1 MHALASRVSEMS
13 QRASIHPRVSSDT
26 QQGSTM
32 RNSSSHPENA
42 PPSEEEIQRKPWKFI
57 GYRGY
62 TEFLSSEDD
71 WFVLRR
77 FGALN
82 VRMALALQDEIS
94 VLEDEL
100 RELDENYSQRE
111 SPDRHNGRFRGDAED
126 RSALTEL
133 ISDKLY
139 RYNAF
144 VLQQSKLRRYP
155 EAPHRDIRSIRNW
168 HYNHDYV
175 AIAAEEQEYLEHDKD
190 LICLVQKD
198 KTPLRRLID
207 TSLTIRTLPMWKHK
221 DKAAA
226 DYDAEHVSYYSD
238 SRMDKTAS
246 VVIVAVG
253 IVMLITPIWVLQA
266 MDGLRAKLGVI
277 TAFVLIFLLVLSFAM
292 ASKPFEALGATA
304 AYAAVLMVFTQLGE
318 SER

>member
-1 MHALASRVSEMS
+1 
-13 QRASIHPRVSSDT
+13 
-26 QQGSTM
+26 M

-94 VLEDEL
+94 VLEDKL

-126 RSALTEL
+126 RSALTDL

-175 AIAAEEQEYLEHDKD
+175 AIAADEQEYLEHDKD

-277 TAFVLIFLLVLSFAM
+277 TAFVLIFLLALSFAM

>member
-1 MHALASRVSEMS
+1 MS
-13 QRASIHPRVSSDT
+13 QRTSIHSRVSSDT
-26 QQGSTM
+26 QQGSTTQI
-32 RNSSSHPENA
+32 SSSNTENT
-42 PPSEEEIQRKPWKFI
+42 PPSEEEVQRKPWKFI
-57 GYRGY
+57 GYKGY
-62 TEFLSSEDD
+62 TEFISSEDD
-71 WFVLRR
+71 WFILRR
-77 FGALN
+77 FDTLN
-82 VRMALALQDEIS
+82 VRVALALQDEIS
-94 VLEDEL
+94 VLEEQL
-100 RELDENYSQRE
+100 KELDESYSQRE

-126 RSALTEL
+126 RRALTEL

-139 RYNAF
+139 KYNAF

-168 HYNHDYV
+168 HHNHDYA
-175 AIAAEEQEYLEHDKD
+175 AIAPEEQEYLQHDKD

-207 TSLTIRTLPMWKHK
+207 TSLTIRTLPIWRHK
-221 DKAAA
+221 DKAAP

-238 SRMDKTAS
+238 ARMDKTAS

-253 IVMLITPIWVLQA
+253 IIMLITPIWVLQA
-266 MDGLRAKLGVI
+266 MDGLRAKLAVI
-277 TAFVLIFLLVLSFAM
+277 TTFVLIFLLVLSFAM

>member
-1 MHALASRVSEMS
+1 MS
-13 QRASIHPRVSSDT
+13 QRASIHTRVSSET
-26 QQGSTM
+26 QQGSTTQI
-32 RNSSSHPENA
+32 SSSNTENA
-42 PPSEEEIQRKPWKFI
+42 PPLEEEIQRKPWKFI
-57 GYRGY
+57 GYKGY
-62 TEFLSSEDD
+62 TEFISSEDD

-77 FGALN
+77 FGTLN
-82 VRMALALQDEIS
+82 VRVALALQDEIS
-94 VLEDEL
+94 VLEEQL
-100 RELDENYSQRE
+100 KELDESYSRRE

-126 RSALTEL
+126 RRALTEL

-139 RYNAF
+139 RYSEYTRTNLIDMKLMGLHELDAF
-144 VLQQSKLRRYP
+144 VLQQSKLRRFP

-168 HYNHDYV
+168 HHNHDYV
-175 AIAAEEQEYLEHDKD
+175 AIAAEEQEYLEHEKD

-207 TSLTIRTLPMWKHK
+207 TSLTIRTLPIWKHK
-221 DKAAA
+221 GKAAA
-226 DYDAEHVSYYSD
+226 EYDAEHVSYYSD

-266 MDGLRAKLGVI
+266 MDGLRAKLAVI
-277 TAFVLIFLLVLSFAM
+277 TTFVLVFLLVLSFAM

-304 AYAAVLMVFTQLGE
+304 A
-318 SER
+318 

>member
-1 MHALASRVSEMS
+1 
-13 QRASIHPRVSSDT
+13 
-26 QQGSTM
+26 
-32 RNSSSHPENA
+32 
-42 PPSEEEIQRKPWKFI
+42 
-57 GYRGY
+57 
-62 TEFLSSEDD
+62 
-71 WFVLRR
+71 
-77 FGALN
+77 
-82 VRMALALQDEIS
+82 
-94 VLEDEL
+94 
-100 RELDENYSQRE
+100 
-111 SPDRHNGRFRGDAED
+111 
-126 RSALTEL
+126 
-133 ISDKLY
+133 
-139 RYNAF
+139 
-144 VLQQSKLRRYP
+144 
-155 EAPHRDIRSIRNW
+155 
-168 HYNHDYV
+168 
-175 AIAAEEQEYLEHDKD
+175 
-190 LICLVQKD
+190 
-198 KTPLRRLID
+198 
-207 TSLTIRTLPMWKHK
+207 MWKHK

>member
-1 MHALASRVSEMS
+1 
-13 QRASIHPRVSSDT
+13 
-26 QQGSTM
+26 M

-304 AYAAVLMVFTQLGE
+304 A
-318 SER
+318 

>member
-1 MHALASRVSEMS
+1 MS
-13 QRASIHPRVSSDT
+13 QRASIHSHVSSET
-26 QQGSTM
+26 QQDSTT
-32 RNSSSHPENA
+32 RISSSNAEIA

-57 GYRGY
+57 GYKGY
-62 TEFLSSEDD
+62 AEFISSEDD

-77 FGALN
+77 FGTLN
-82 VRMALALQDEIS
+82 VRVALALQDEIS
-94 VLEDEL
+94 VLEGQLKD
-100 RELDENYSQRE
+100 LDESYSQRE
-111 SPDRHNGRFRGDAED
+111 SPDRHNGRFRGDSED
-126 RSALTEL
+126 RKTLTEL

-144 VLQQSKLRRYP
+144 VLQQSKLRRFP

-168 HYNHDYV
+168 HHNHDNV
-175 AIAAEEQEYLEHDKD
+175 AIAAEEQEYLQHDKD

-238 SRMDKTAS
+238 ARMDKTAS
-246 VVIVAVG
+246 GVIVAVG

-266 MDGLRAKLGVI
+266 MDGLKTKLGVI
-277 TAFVLIFLLVLSFAM
+277 TAFVLIFLLTLSFAM